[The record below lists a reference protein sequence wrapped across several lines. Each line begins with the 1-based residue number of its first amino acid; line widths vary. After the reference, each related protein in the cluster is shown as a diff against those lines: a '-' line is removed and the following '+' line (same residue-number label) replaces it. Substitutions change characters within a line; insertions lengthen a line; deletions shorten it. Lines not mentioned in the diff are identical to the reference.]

1 MSRYVDKMNLP
12 QYKYFNNMIGRD
24 EEIHELVSDTLT
36 GELLLKCGDKKSRS
50 EGFLLLS
57 KARQR
62 IAGFLYCQE
71 EDQRRCRKELATKD
85 IKQLQKTLDGY
96 MDTLLVLPYF
106 QGKSKEK
113 EHFLS
118 EEAQSALTA
127 GQLERRYKRDKEN
140 GKYYTPYTSVPKL
153 LLVNENL
160 YEEYSQRGYTDKAQ
174 TELDRL
180 VSEDVHYI
188 ITVQSSSQAEL
199 AYMVGKK
206 DEAGLYI
213 QVLDREKGTRKIPLE
228 KLLSEQNEMTAVL
241 LCLQDYL
248 QEMELAEKQRRKYS
262 EEHPDR
268 STHGKKL
275 DMYERF
281 VDKNAIKVFDI
292 KDKDD
297 ISGFMG
303 GLLYLSRKGGGSA
316 SRAVGYEMVPHTR
329 KGHYRTYKS
338 GKTVY
343 VKASVIHKEKYQG
356 IQSAHRINQ
365 ADDRDL
371 SDLDQPAG
379 NTFTQGMSM

>member
-36 GELLLKCGDKKSRS
+36 GEFLLKRGDKKSRS

-57 KARQR
+57 KSRQR

-85 IKQLQKTLDGY
+85 IRQLQKTLDGY
-96 MDTLLVLPYF
+96 MDMLLILPYF
-106 QGKSKEK
+106 QGQSMEK
-113 EHFLS
+113 ERFLS
-118 EEAQSALTA
+118 EEVRSTLTA

-160 YEEYSQRGYTDKAQ
+160 YEEYSQRGYNDKAQ

-213 QVLDREKGTRKIPLE
+213 QVLDRKKGTRKIPLE

-262 EEHPDR
+262 EEHPGR
-268 STHGKKL
+268 STQGKKL

-303 GLLYLSRKGGGSA
+303 GLLYLSRKGGRGA

-379 NTFTQGMSM
+379 NTFTQGIGM